1 MPKSS
6 KANLIKKSQI
16 PSNEVKLLEK
26 NITNNLQFN
35 IQKIV
40 EDSVEA
46 IWKEKILGKC
56 QALISQELNEAKAE
70 IAEMKTELNRLI
82 EKTDHMLGSIA
93 YVADEYD
100 DFHGKITDSHNTV
113 QQNAKRLCSLKEEIQ
128 QIKYKQNSTASQL
141 DELEQ
146 YGRRENLEIHGIPC
160 KPHENTN
167 QLVKKVASLVN
178 VRLED
183 SHISVGHRL
192 PGGGIY
198 TRRRRRRNAHN
209 KPIEHAPIIVRFSNR
224 DKRNEFYQKRK
235 LIKPSPD
242 SSKDCFEDN
251 GLIRI
256 RENLTSFRKN
266 LYNQAKKAKVELN
279 YKFLWT
285 SNERILLRQIS
296 ASKVI
301 HVLSVDDLAKL
312 GYRSTI
318 DHPWGGKESI
328 YYRPNMYY

>member
-1 MPKSS
+1 M
-6 KANLIKKSQI
+6 
-16 PSNEVKLLEK
+16 KLLAEK
-26 NITNNLQFN
+26 IANNLQSN

-46 IWKEKILGKC
+46 LWKEKIVGKC

-100 DFHGKITDSHNTV
+100 DFHGKITDSHDIVHRNV
-113 QQNAKRLCSLKEEIQ
+113 KRLCSLKEEIQ
-128 QIKYKQNSTASQL
+128 QIKYKQNS
-141 DELEQ
+141 
-146 YGRRENLEIHGIPC
+146 NLEIHGIPC
-160 KPHENTN
+160 KPNENTN

-183 SHISVGHRL
+183 SHISVFHRL
-192 PGGGIY
+192 PGGLH
-198 TRRRRRRNAHN
+198 TNETKRNSPN

-224 DKRNEFYQKRK
+224 DKRNEFYQKRE

-256 RENLTSFRKN
+256 HENLTPFRKN
-266 LYNQAKKAKVELN
+266 L
-279 YKFLWT
+279 
-285 SNERILLRQIS
+285 
-296 ASKVI
+296 
-301 HVLSVDDLAKL
+301 
-312 GYRSTI
+312 
-318 DHPWGGKESI
+318 
-328 YYRPNMYY
+328 

>member
-1 MPKSS
+1 M
-6 KANLIKKSQI
+6 
-16 PSNEVKLLEK
+16 KLLEEK
-26 NITNNLQFN
+26 ITNNLPSN
-35 IQKIV
+35 IQKII

-46 IWKEKILGKC
+46 LWKEKILGKC

-100 DFHGKITDSHNTV
+100 DFHGKITDSHNIV
-113 QQNAKRLCSLKEEIQ
+113 QQNVKRLCSLKEEIQ

-146 YGRRENLEIHGIPC
+146 YGRRVNLEIHGIPS
-160 KPHENTN
+160 KPNENTN

-178 VRLED
+178 MRLED
-183 SHISVGHRL
+183 SHISVSHRL
-192 PGGGIY
+192 PGCLH
-198 TRRRRRRNAHN
+198 TNETKRKAPN
-209 KPIEHAPIIVRFSNR
+209 KPIEYAPIIVCFSNQ

-235 LIKPSPD
+235 LIKPLSD
-242 SSKDCFEDN
+242 SSKDCFEGI

-256 RENLTSFRKN
+256 RENLTPFRKN

-285 SNERILLRQIS
+285 SNGRILLRQNS
-296 ASKVI
+296 ASKVL
-301 HVLSVDDLAKL
+301 HVSSVDDLAKL
-312 GYRSTI
+312 EYRSPI
-318 DHPWGGKESI
+318 DHPWGEKKASI
-328 YYRPNMYY
+328 IGLICIIKMDCYPMTNAYTLFSYFTYD